1 MKHITL
7 LTLLLLLVCSCSAPK
22 YITFGD
28 VYILDADG
36 QIIGQWDDSI
46 LNSEIS
52 DGHPVSISN
61 GTLLFTDSAGVV
73 HYISGGT
80 IIVDNIEVVEGAKSK
95 TK

>member
-1 MKHITL
+1 MKRITL
-7 LTLLLLLVCSCSAPK
+7 FTLLLLLICSCSTPK
-22 YITFGD
+22 YMTFGD

-36 QIIGQWDDSI
+36 EIIGQWDDSI
-46 LNSEIS
+46 LNSEIG
-52 DGHPVSISN
+52 DGHSVSISN
-61 GTLLFTDSAGVV
+61 GTLLFTDTAGIT